1 MAHMEKFLPPSKK
14 TFGSSLAAIYLGYFL
29 TFYAALV
36 LGVALILISHDTPQ
50 KIILQRAT
58 SSITQLA
65 FQRFLRE
72 MELDLAQKLAPAPTV
87 AGAQFLLQ
95 SQPEIAGIGWGDQ
108 SVGYFSCPDTRYQ
121 VKIGA
126 HTITLELEPGRLAR
140 ALQRRLESEGL
151 EAVDLYDKH
160 SAILAS
166 YPDEEGR
173 KPLSVLLSR
182 GGGPITLSP
191 LTAHLEV
198 VRSVAFFQ
206 AYGTRSGLLFAAV
219 LAFPFFAAWL
229 FARRVTRP
237 LQALEEASRALA
249 VGALSTRVAEHNRDE
264 LGRLGTS
271 FNQMASQLEER
282 EAELRDTNLRLQEM
296 NQLKSVF
303 LASTSHELRTP
314 LTAIFGQTQMLIDE
328 IKGPILPEQ
337 RETLSKVLRNAS
349 SLMALIDDLLD
360 LSKIEAGRLD
370 VNPEEFQLLDCLHE
384 ALSQLEPQLK
394 QKALK
399 VEFDCSEDLWVK
411 ADFARTRQIVV
422 NLLSNAVKFTAV
434 GGVRLVARPVD
445 QAIRLEVI
453 DTGVG
458 IANEHLE
465 LIFDEF
471 RQADDRVSRTFGG
484 TGLGLAIARKLAL
497 LQGGSLNVQSRL
509 GEGSTFAL
517 QLPVAPTP

>member
-1 MAHMEKFLPPSKK
+1 
-14 TFGSSLAAIYLGYFL
+14 
-29 TFYAALV
+29 
-36 LGVALILISHDTPQ
+36 
-50 KIILQRAT
+50 
-58 SSITQLA
+58 
-65 FQRFLRE
+65 
-72 MELDLAQKLAPAPTV
+72 
-87 AGAQFLLQ
+87 
-95 SQPEIAGIGWGDQ
+95 
-108 SVGYFSCPDTRYQ
+108 
-121 VKIGA
+121 
-126 HTITLELEPGRLAR
+126 
-140 ALQRRLESEGL
+140 
-151 EAVDLYDKH
+151 
-160 SAILAS
+160 
-166 YPDEEGR
+166 
-173 KPLSVLLSR
+173 
-182 GGGPITLSP
+182 
-191 LTAHLEV
+191 
-198 VRSVAFFQ
+198 
-206 AYGTRSGLLFAAV
+206 
-219 LAFPFFAAWL
+219 
-229 FARRVTRP
+229 
-237 LQALEEASRALA
+237 
-249 VGALSTRVAEHNRDE
+249 
-264 LGRLGTS
+264 
-271 FNQMASQLEER
+271 
-282 EAELRDTNLRLQEM
+282 
-296 NQLKSVF
+296 
-303 LASTSHELRTP
+303 
-314 LTAIFGQTQMLIDE
+314 
-328 IKGPILPEQ
+328 LPEQ

-497 LQGGSLNVQSRL
+497 LQGGSLSVQSRL